1 MKRVRWCRRW
11 ERAELGDGQHLQQGL
26 PTRCHSAQQTYSK
39 DNTTGCRTVANRTP
53 CGRVG
58 IAGALNAQRQR
69 PWATNE
75 PHWCTP
81 GLLAS
86 RRRAFS
92 TGCRLCGPRG
102 LRPAPPAIR
111 AAVWTSP
118 AGVSAYTKI
127 CSFREFRCA
136 AAREECSGSVIPHGH
151 DTFVCVRSGV
161 YHWYNTILAV
171 ACSLSPDNVGRPFR
185 PPTMLCTPQT
195 RPRLIP
201 CGADGSQRTSSS
213 WPLAPSPDWARSASA
228 ACAVLTSVPPTK
240 GSVLDRRCFAWHD
253 DKGQPQPL
261 GAHTAGRT
269 GESSEE
275 RER

>member
-11 ERAELGDGQHLQQGL
+11 ERAERGDGQHLQQGL

-102 LRPAPPAIR
+102 LRPAPPAIS
-111 AAVWTSP
+111 ATVWTSP
-118 AGVSAYTKI
+118 AGVSAYTKT
-127 CSFREFRCA
+127 CA
-136 AAREECSGSVIPHGH
+136 VSSDVLLPPAARSVLWQR
-151 DTFVCVRSGV
+151 DSAWARYVCVRAQRRIPLVQHHPRRCLQLESRQRRPALPPPDDAVHTTGSSACLLPSGLL
-161 YHWYNTILAV
+161 WRLAAHLV
-171 ACSLSPDNVGRPFR
+171 VLAAHTSARLGKVGVRR
-185 PPTMLCTPQT
+185 V
-195 RPRLIP
+195 R
-201 CGADGSQRTSSS
+201 GAHKRAADKGVG
-213 WPLAPSPDWARSASA
+213 PRSALLRLA
-228 ACAVLTSVPPTK
+228 
-240 GSVLDRRCFAWHD
+240 R
-253 DKGQPQPL
+253 
-261 GAHTAGRT
+261 
-269 GESSEE
+269 
-275 RER
+275 